1 MQPNHEPDDLS
12 ELLEAGYAAP
22 PLDAVFSGDLVR
34 RMQAEVV
41 PQSSL
46 PRNRRLHWAMVLGG
60 ASVAASILVVLFV
73 WNPLGPTPNEVAM
86 ESVPGSSFELSR
98 SLESKSTKSLE
109 AVSIPIDAKA
119 SESEEARGTPVSQS
133 LAKSLV
139 ETESEVTRDVRKM
152 EESKSSDSS
161 ETLSE
166 RMSAAVMEEFEIA
179 TKDRAKALGLSISS
193 QADGP
198 DAVRVN
204 LEFEKQGEL
213 KEYNRVELRQ
223 FDSDKLL
230 LSVTLKEGES
240 KTGRV
245 IVDFV
250 AARSNLATL
259 SLEIVA
265 KDRGTRVRYVLPMK
279 DFVTKPEGLTLP

>member
-1 MQPNHEPDDLS
+1 MMQPNHEADDLS

-22 PLDAVFSGDLVR
+22 PLDAAFSGNLVR
-34 RMQAEVV
+34 RMQAAVV

-60 ASVAASILVVLFV
+60 ASVAASILAVLFV
-73 WNPLGPTPNEVAM
+73 WNSLGPTPNEVAM
-86 ESVPGSSFELSR
+86 ESVPGSSVELST

-109 AVSIPIDAKA
+109 AKSNPIDAKS
-119 SESEEARGTPVSQS
+119 SETEPLVLSRDSEEARGTPVSQS
-133 LAKSLV
+133 ITESLV
-139 ETESEVTRDVRKM
+139 ETESEVSRDVKKTQ
-152 EESKSSDSS
+152 ESI
-161 ETLSE
+161 
-166 RMSAAVMEEFEIA
+166 SAAVMEEFEIV

-198 DAVRVN
+198 DAARVN

-213 KEYNRVELRQ
+213 KEYNRVELKQ
-223 FDSDKLL
+223 FNGDKLL
-230 LSVTLKEGES
+230 LSVSLKEGES
-240 KTGRV
+240 KPSRV

-250 AARSNLATL
+250 AARSHLATL

-279 DFVTKPEGLTLP
+279 DFISKPKGLTQP